1 MEKYCLKWNDF
12 HSSITS
18 SYQNIRN
25 GESFCDVTL
34 VSEDE
39 VTLKA
44 HKLVLSSSSS
54 FFKHIL
60 LNNPHQHPLL
70 YLSGINSIDLNFILD
85 YIYQGEIQ
93 LFQEQLDNFLN
104 AAQILKIEGL
114 VAKENDAKV
123 DTDTVDQTT
132 FLQDFDTKRSSKRT
146 FKNELYE
153 QEVAKENVG
162 IVSNIDTTDT
172 NEIQMKIKEHTEKV
186 DGKYLCKVCNKSSSH
201 KNNMRKHVETHFEGI
216 SYDCQQ
222 CGKTFRS
229 VNSLGNHKSVYHKTI
244 KL

>member
-12 HSSITS
+12 RSSIAS
-18 SYQNIRN
+18 SYKNIRN
-25 GESFCDVTL
+25 AEDFCDVTL

-104 AAQILKIEGL
+104 AAQTLKIEGL
-114 VAKENDAKV
+114 IAKENDAKV

-132 FLQDFDTKRSSKRT
+132 FLQDFDKKRSSKRT
-146 FKNELYE
+146 IKNELHE

-162 IVSNIDTTDT
+162 IVSSIDTT
-172 NEIQMKIKEHTEKV
+172 
-186 DGKYLCKVCNKSSSH
+186 H
-201 KNNMRKHVETHFEGI
+201 K
-216 SYDCQQ
+216 
-222 CGKTFRS
+222 
-229 VNSLGNHKSVYHKTI
+229 
-244 KL
+244 

>member
-18 SYQNIRN
+18 SYKNIRN
-25 GESFCDVTL
+25 AEDFCDVTL

-85 YIYQGEIQ
+85 YIYQGEVQ

-104 AAQILKIEGL
+104 AAQTLKIEGL
-114 VAKENDAKV
+114 MAKENDDKV
-123 DTDTVDQTT
+123 ETETVDQTT
-132 FLQDFDTKRSSKRT
+132 YSQDFETKRATKKTIKRDSG
-146 FKNELYE
+146 
-153 QEVAKENVG
+153 EVLKENVG
-162 IVSNIDTTDT
+162 IVATIASSDT
-172 NEIQMKIKEHTEKV
+172 NEIQMKVKELTDKV
-186 DGKYLCKVCNKSSSH
+186 DGKYICKVCNKSSSH
-201 KNNMRKHVETHFEGI
+201 QYNMLKHIETHIDGI
-216 SYDCQQ
+216 SYNCHQ

-229 VNSLGNHKSVYHKTI
+229 VNSLSCHKSIFHKNL